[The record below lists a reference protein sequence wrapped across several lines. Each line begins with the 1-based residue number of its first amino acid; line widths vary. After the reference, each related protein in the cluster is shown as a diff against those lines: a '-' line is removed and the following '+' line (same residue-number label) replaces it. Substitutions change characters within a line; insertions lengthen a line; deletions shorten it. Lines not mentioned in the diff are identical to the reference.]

1 MKISVVIPCYNRA
14 NQIGRAIA
22 SVRAQTVPVG
32 EIIVVDDGS
41 TDNTV
46 GVALSYGE
54 DVRVLSQ
61 ANAGAASA
69 RNRGIETACG
79 EWVAFLDSDDEWHP
93 EKIER
98 QLDASSRFPGAD
110 LIFCDTMTRSAG
122 QILMPS
128 RFSLGG
134 LYGAE
139 VQRDG
144 DKLLFG
150 PDLFQR
156 MITQSRVITSAVMV
170 RGGLDGFSFPE
181 DIWGSE
187 DWALWLGLAKRY
199 TFAAVDQIL
208 VTMYQQGD
216 NISGTKGRLYRND
229 VKVLERLL
237 ECGELTDV
245 ERQHIRAVLQQRRV
259 GAVYHSLV
267 RGEGAEA
274 REILRNIPPGNLGR
288 LKRLAY
294 NGFSFLPRKLACRIA
309 ALRGC

>member
-98 QLDASSRFPGAD
+98 QLDASNRFPGAD

>member
-1 MKISVVIPCYNRA
+1 M
-14 NQIGRAIA
+14 
-22 SVRAQTVPVG
+22 PVG